1 LNSRS
6 PGYDAFRESQ
16 ALISRKR
23 SAEGREVGPLPAV
36 ANPRR
41 KKRCR
46 LDLRRFCETY
56 LAGRFPLAWC
66 EDHLRCIGKMQ
77 LAVVEGGRFAFA
89 MPRGSGKTSL
99 CEAAALWAV
108 VYGHRRFVVLI
119 GATAEA
125 AKELLAAVKV
135 EFETNDLLAA
145 DFPEVCHPVRQ
156 LEGMNN
162 RANGQ
167 TLGGE
172 RTRITFTD
180 EEVVLPTV
188 AKSPASGA
196 VLRAAGITGRIR
208 GMKHAGSEGE
218 SIRPDLVVI
227 DDPQTDESAAS
238 PTQNVKRERLLS
250 GAVLGLAGPRVK
262 ISAVMPCTVIA
273 PKDMADRILDRD
285 EHPEWNGERTKLL
298 YAFPTDAKLWDEY
311 AEVRRSGLRDGRGI
325 ADATAFYKA
334 NRAAMDVGAQAAWA
348 ERFNPD
354 ELSAIQHG
362 MNLML
367 SDRRAFLAEY
377 QNEPEAESLGS
388 GIKELRAEDVAHRDR
403 LSGVDAMV
411 VPGEATRLTA
421 GFDVGGELCWYA
433 VVAWDERFTGWVVDY
448 GCWPRQ
454 NRAVFES
461 RDARPGLS
469 DVYPRLNESQR
480 VVRGLS
486 DLTDQ
491 VMHRPYRRS
500 TGGELRIERGLADR
514 GWQPDAVTAVVRR
527 HPGLL
532 YPSVGIGRTTNRTGV
547 SEWKRRPGERSGY
560 HWRLTVGEDRKR
572 MVQFDPDA
580 WKTFIWE
587 RLTTAPGG
595 AGALLLPGRTATTHA
610 LLGEHCAAEYGEPV
624 TIRGQTFDKWTVRP
638 SNPDNHLFDVLVLAA
653 VAASVAGVRWE
664 PGLAPTGPPP
674 ERQSKPAVDFAELVR
689 RNRAAKQGR

>member
-1 LNSRS
+1 MDKREAGERQREAKARYARGVASESR
-6 PGYDAFRESQ
+6 E
-16 ALISRKR
+16 I
-23 SAEGREVGPLPAV
+23 GPLPKV
-36 ANPRR
+36 RNPRR
-41 KKRCR
+41 RARGKRSLER
-46 LDLRRFCETY
+46 FGLDYFPSRFF
-56 LAGRFPLAWC
+56 LPFSGMHRSVI
-66 EDHLRCIGKMQ
+66 DQ
-77 LAVVEGGRFAFA
+77 LELVTNEGGLSCVA
-89 MPRGSGKTSL
+89 MPRGSGKTAL
-99 CEAAALWAV
+99 AEVAALRALL
-108 VYGHRRFVVLI
+108 YGMRRFLVLI
-119 GATAEA
+119 GATSLHA
-125 AKELLAAVKV
+125 ARILKRLKTEL
-135 EFETNDLLAA
+135 ETNDLLLE
-145 DFPEVCHPVRQ
+145 DFPEAVYPIRR
-156 LEGMNN
+156 LERNPK
-162 RANGQ
+162 RAAMQTLNGQ
-167 TLGGE
+167 PTLIEWTSEG
-172 RTRITFTD
+172 
-180 EEVVLPTV
+180 VVFPTV
-188 AKSPASGA
+188 PGAACSGA
-196 VLRAAGITGRIR
+196 AVQVAGLTGAIR
-208 GMKHAGSEGE
+208 GLSVLGPDGQPV
-218 SIRPDLVVI
+218 RPDLVLL
-227 DDPQTDESAAS
+227 DDVQTRDSAKS
-238 PTQNVKRERLLS
+238 PTQTADREAIVS
-250 GAVLGLAGPRVK
+250 DDVLMLAGPTTR
-262 ISAVMPCTVIA
+262 IAAVNLCTVVY
-273 PKDMADRILDRD
+273 PND
-285 EHPEWNGERTKLL
+285 
-298 YAFPTDAKLWDEY
+298 
-311 AEVRRSGLRDGRGI
+311 
-325 ADATAFYKA
+325 
-334 NRAAMDVGAQAAWA
+334 
-348 ERFNPD
+348 
-354 ELSAIQHG
+354 
-362 MNLML
+362 L
-367 SDRRAFLAEY
+367 SDRFLDAEKHPDWERVRTKTVERMPDRLDLWDRYAELRREGRVSGAGVGESDAFLTANWDEMHRGAVVSWPERVKDGDRSALQTAMHVYYFNPRGFHAEM
-377 QNEPEAESLGS
+377 QNEPQVEMLGS

-403 LSGVDAMV
+403 LSGVDALV

-491 VMHRPYRRS
+491 VRHRPYRRS

-664 PGLAPTGPPP
+664 PGLAPTAPPP
-674 ERQSKPAVDFAELVR
+674 ERQAKPAVDFAELVR
-689 RNRAAKQGR
+689 RNRAAKAGR